1 MSPSAKEEA
10 DRIFQAALAA
20 AGARDPKDFYRR
32 ALRELKDVNAS
43 GYNEAVRHFQT
54 VLVPGIASG
63 EAEPLTAWREYG
75 RLIAELTEPGVTVE
89 IDDTGRSRPFT
100 PDSPLERLVLHLP
113 HEKGKKALLVS
124 LPQTPSTAQRATYE
138 LLARGKLR
146 LPDS

>member
-20 AGARDPKDFYRR
+20 SGARDPRDFYRS

-43 GYNEAVRHFQT
+43 GYDEAVRHFQT

-75 RLIAELTEPGVTVE
+75 RLIAELTELGATVE
-89 IDDTGRSRPFT
+89 IDGTGRSRPFT
-100 PDSPLERLVLHLP
+100 PDSPLASLVLHLP
-113 HEKGKKALLVS
+113 HQKGKKALLVS